1 MRSFAVAQDDNKK
14 KRMLKSGNTP
24 ASFFFQGLFVDH
36 YEVWK
41 LIDEAVG
48 NDEVLRNRKV
58 KELLPAGMI
67 KSTSPVPPDEPAAKD
82 VGKFVSD
89 EGALVVPP
97 DFKRI

>member
-1 MRSFAVAQDDNKK
+1 MVQ
-14 KRMLKSGNTP
+14 KRMLECYLTS
-24 ASFFFQGLFVDH
+24 ASSSPLKGLFVDH
-36 YEVWK
+36 YAVWK
-41 LIDEAVG
+41 FTDEAVG
-48 NDEVLRNRKV
+48 NDGVLRNRKV